1 MSITQVSSE
10 ELHKMQGKEG
20 LIIQSCGG
28 SLQKWQEDIN
38 KALTEEILLNGSS
51 FQDAVSFE
59 HDGLTNMLFLFDDN
73 VKLDVRRLA
82 VWRLKTHDI
91 FGGTWLSDYVQNK
104 LDGYI
109 ENTPS
114 EQRKKPD
121 CPLIGEDGNIF
132 NLMGIAAR
140 TLRENDMPKSAK
152 DMCNRIYQCGSY
164 REALSIIDEYVNIT
178 SVEDMEDE
186 MNIDLWCSETCVPVI

>member
-1 MSITQVSSE
+1 MSITKVSSE
-10 ELHKMQGKEG
+10 ELRKMQGKEG

-38 KALTEEILLNGSS
+38 KALTEEKILLNGSS

-91 FGGTWLSDYVQNK
+91 FGGTWLSEYVQNK

-140 TLRENDMPKSAK
+140 TLRENDMPKAAK

-178 SVEDMEDE
+178 SAEDMEDE
-186 MNIDLWCSETCVPVI
+186 MNIDL

>member
-178 SVEDMEDE
+178 SAEDMEDE
-186 MNIDLWCSETCVPVI
+186 MNIDL

>member
-140 TLRENDMPKSAK
+140 TLRENDMPKAAK

-186 MNIDLWCSETCVPVI
+186 MNIDL

>member
-1 MSITQVSSE
+1 MSITKVSSE

-73 VKLDVRRLA
+73 VKLDAGRLA
-82 VWRLKTHDI
+82 VWRLKTHAI
-91 FGGTWLSDYVQNK
+91 LGGTWLSDYVQNK
-104 LDGYI
+104 LGGYM

-121 CPLIGEDGNIF
+121 CPLIGENGNIF
-132 NLMGIAAR
+132 NLM
-140 TLRENDMPKSAK
+140 
-152 DMCNRIYQCGSY
+152 
-164 REALSIIDEYVNIT
+164 
-178 SVEDMEDE
+178 
-186 MNIDLWCSETCVPVI
+186 